1 MSSDGRKSSSKS
13 LSPIPRNNSLSEG
26 GSSPKTQQEVRE
38 FEEEK
43 NNQLFG
49 DVSDSDDDG
58 DDEIVINRA
67 REGSKSDEERKS
79 PSLLADEDPNDG
91 VILSEEEERPRIP
104 GFASDFDEM
113 IARRKALNKSKRKR
127 KNDDLTLL
135 NHYDDQIRDLMY
147 RMVDAA
153 KEDIDLNRKGLPAP
167 NKLMMLNDV
176 KSMLLAQERYDQLI
190 DNGFFG
196 CISQW
201 LTPLPNQALPSIQIR
216 TSLIKLLHDYYKK
229 LDTSSLKASG
239 LGKAVMFL
247 SDHPEET
254 YENKKYAR
262 RLIRAWMEPIFAAEL
277 EEKGRQ
283 MREKREKEA
292 LKEAAKRRRLSKESE
307 KNPEREINRAR
318 VPQFTARE
326 YLHRPSANFDATV
339 PSTSRGGEGDRFSK
353 LSKSLQ
359 DRSKTNKGPDRM
371 VKVSIEG
378 RRM

>member
-1 MSSDGRKSSSKS
+1 MASDNENNSSKS
-13 LSPIPRNNSLSEG
+13 VTPEPRNISDADEREHE
-26 GSSPKTQQEVRE
+26 KVRE
-38 FEEEK
+38 SDIEK
-43 NNQLFG
+43 RNDQLFG

-58 DDEIVINRA
+58 EIVINRTKDDSN
-67 REGSKSDEERKS
+67 RDEKEY
-79 PSLLADEDPNDG
+79 D
-91 VILSEEEERPRIP
+91 EEEERRSPTP
-104 GFASDFDEM
+104 QPDEDNNDDDFDEM
-113 IARRKALNKSKRKR
+113 MAKRKAINKSRRKR
-127 KNDDLTLL
+127 KNEDLTLL
-135 NHYDDQIRDLMY
+135 NHFDDQIRDLMY

-176 KSMLLAQERYDQLI
+176 KNMLLAQERFDQLV

-196 CISQW
+196 CIAQW
-201 LTPLPNQALPSIQIR
+201 LSPLPSQALPSIQIR

-262 RLIRAWMEPIFAAEL
+262 KLIRVWMEPIFAAEL
-277 EEKGRQ
+277 EEKGKQ
-283 MREKREKEA
+283 MREKREREA
-292 LKEAAKRRRLSKESE
+292 LKEAAKRRRLSKETDKSTE
-307 KNPEREINRAR
+307 TEIGRAR

-326 YLHRPSANFDATV
+326 YVHRPSMNIDVTV
-339 PSTSRGGEGDRFSK
+339 PSSSRSSEGDRLSK
-353 LSKSLQ
+353 LTKQ
-359 DRSKTNKGPDRM
+359 FQERSRNNKGPERL

>member
-1 MSSDGRKSSSKS
+1 MSSDREKSSSGS
-13 LSPIPRNNSLSEG
+13 LSPSPRNISDQEG
-26 GSSPKTQQEVRE
+26 GSSPKTQDEVRE

-49 DVSDSDDDG
+49 DVSDSDDD
-58 DDEIVINRA
+58 DEVVINRP
-67 REGSKSDEERKS
+67 RESSKSDEERRS
-79 PSLLADEDPNDG
+79 PSPLPDDDPNDG
-91 VILSEEEERPRIP
+91 VILSEEEERPQVP

-113 IARRKALNKSKRKR
+113 LARRKALNKSKRKR
-127 KNDDLTLL
+127 NKNDDLTLL

-167 NKLMMLNDV
+167 NKLMMLSDV

-196 CISQW
+196 CIAQW
-201 LTPLPNQALPSIQIR
+201 LSPLPNQSLPSIQIR

-239 LGKAVMFL
+239 LGKAIMFL

-307 KNPEREINRAR
+307 KNAEREINRAR

-326 YLHRPSANFDATV
+326 YLHRPSTNVDVTV
-339 PSTSRGGEGDRFSK
+339 PSTSRGVEGDRLSKFSK
-353 LSKSLQ
+353 TLQ
-359 DRSKTNKGPDRM
+359 DRSKSNKGPDRM